1 MAISPLAVINAL
13 SFKSPRSERIAS
25 DLSYGPHPAQRFDL
39 YRPRDAAAPLGTI
52 VFIFGGAWNEGS
64 RRENAFAGRW
74 LAALGYLVVV
84 PDYRLT
90 PAHAYPAFL
99 DDAAAATRWALE
111 HASRHGGDPDRLV
124 LMGFSAGAYN
134 AVMAALS
141 PDYALSQRLRGVVGL
156 SGPYDFYPFD
166 IDITKR
172 TFGHVADPQSTQPV
186 NLVTPGAPPM
196 FLACGDADTLVYPRN
211 TVALAA
217 RLRSVGVEVEE
228 RHYPRATHPT
238 LLLALGSILS
248 GPQAVRDDL
257 SAWLART
264 IGRA

>member
-1 MAISPLAVINAL
+1 MPFSPLAIVNAL
-13 SFKSPRSERIAS
+13 SVKSPGSERIAKG
-25 DLSYGPHPAQRFDL
+25 LTYGPHPAQRLDL
-39 YRPRDAAAPLGTI
+39 YRPRQPKGPLGTI
-52 VFIFGGAWNEGS
+52 VFIYGGAWSEGS
-64 RRENAFAGRW
+64 RSENAFVGRW

-99 DDAAAATRWALE
+99 DDTAAATRWALE
-111 HASRHGGDPDRLV
+111 HAARHGGDPDRLV

-141 PDYALSQRLRGVVGL
+141 PDYGLTQRLKGVVGL

-172 TFGHVADPQSTQPV
+172 TFGQVADPIATQPV

-196 FLACGDADTLVYPRN
+196 FLGCGDADKLVYPRN

-217 RLRSVGVEVEE
+217 RLRSSSVAVEE

-248 GPQAVRDDL
+248 GPSAIRADL

-264 IGRA
+264 IGRR